1 MKRRSFI
8 SGTTTALSGI
18 GLSTLSHNNP
28 NKGRIIQPLKV
39 CTTLDQEKV
48 SFHFEVI
55 NESIK
60 VVHIADTHLFMDDE
74 RGIPFQKYSNRMA
87 KAYNQTTHFQTREKT
102 SPKKSFE
109 QTIGFA
115 KKVNADLITLVGDI
129 FSFPSELAIEWV
141 TISYFTGAGLSLFA
155 PPPLVRKKVKGFN
168 SIKVHKWLAY
178 IHFSG
183 MIATNAY
190 SKENMDWHKYAAYTT
205 FASYASA
212 VLVFKF

>member
-1 MKRRSFI
+1 MKKFAFLSFFIFQGIIAQERDALLKGLFEEEMTIEEQLLPKKMIFTQSVFWGKNGFFRKTGI
-8 SGTTTALSGI
+8 SKLS
-18 GLSTLSHNNP
+18 LEQRE
-28 NKGRIIQPLKV
+28 KELKV
-39 CTTLDQEKV
+39 RNAMLKSHQILGYLTLAGMVAQ
-48 SFHFEVI
+48 
-55 NESIK
+55 
-60 VVHIADTHLFMDDE
+60 
-74 RGIPFQKYSNRMA
+74 GIMGGKL
-87 KAYNQTTHFQTREKT
+87 YNGDYDLYDAHKT
-102 SPKKSFE
+102 LGK
-109 QTIGFA
+109 
-115 KKVNADLITLVGDI
+115 
-129 FSFPSELAIEWV
+129 WV